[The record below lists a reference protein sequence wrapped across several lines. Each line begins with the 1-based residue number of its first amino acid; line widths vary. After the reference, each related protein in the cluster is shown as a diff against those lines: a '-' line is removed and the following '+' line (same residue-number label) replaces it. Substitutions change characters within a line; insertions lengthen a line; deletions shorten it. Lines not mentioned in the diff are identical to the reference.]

1 MLYCSWKW
9 RVNVLIK
16 QKQKNYIKFFLFI
29 ILLIPLSAKA
39 NVVQDY
45 NTYNKLLN
53 LGFTN
58 DEIKN
63 MSVKEI
69 EMNKNLNGTIV
80 AKNIKYLKTDDY
92 YVNDEIVLSKTT
104 ELTQNK
110 YNNMNTDTK
119 RSIQNGYIETSY
131 KKLTTTIIST
141 NFGYRYKVSL
151 EWKTIP
157 KHRGY
162 DIIGIGINN
171 DVYISSSFTFKQNYC
186 YSNGNCSYSYECLPK
201 ETSYGGAALFL
212 LPSSNSINSLNS
224 YLYFNISKKVA
235 SSTLTRLEAYG
246 DYSHNTKNISLN
258 NANTYNIY
266 SNGIHISSQYL
277 NYYDEIGVAKAIW
290 TGTW

>member
-80 AKNIKYLKTDDY
+80 AKNIKYL
-92 YVNDEIVLSKTT
+92 
-104 ELTQNK
+104 
-110 YNNMNTDTK
+110 
-119 RSIQNGYIETSY
+119 ETSFIIRM
-131 KKLTTTIIST
+131 KK
-141 NFGYRYKVSL
+141 
-151 EWKTIP
+151 
-157 KHRGY
+157 
-162 DIIGIGINN
+162 
-171 DVYISSSFTFKQNYC
+171 
-186 YSNGNCSYSYECLPK
+186 
-201 ETSYGGAALFL
+201 
-212 LPSSNSINSLNS
+212 
-224 YLYFNISKKVA
+224 
-235 SSTLTRLEAYG
+235 
-246 DYSHNTKNISLN
+246 
-258 NANTYNIY
+258 
-266 SNGIHISSQYL
+266 
-277 NYYDEIGVAKAIW
+277 GVMI
-290 TGTW
+290 

>member
-1 MLYCSWKW
+1 M
-9 RVNVLIK
+9 IK

-92 YVNDEIVLSKTT
+92 YVNDEIVLSETT

-110 YNNMNTDTK
+110 YNNMNT
-119 RSIQNGYIETSY
+119 
-131 KKLTTTIIST
+131 
-141 NFGYRYKVSL
+141 
-151 EWKTIP
+151 
-157 KHRGY
+157 
-162 DIIGIGINN
+162 
-171 DVYISSSFTFKQNYC
+171 
-186 YSNGNCSYSYECLPK
+186 
-201 ETSYGGAALFL
+201 
-212 LPSSNSINSLNS
+212 
-224 YLYFNISKKVA
+224 
-235 SSTLTRLEAYG
+235 
-246 DYSHNTKNISLN
+246 
-258 NANTYNIY
+258 
-266 SNGIHISSQYL
+266 
-277 NYYDEIGVAKAIW
+277 
-290 TGTW
+290 